1 MDDKRFQDFVV
12 SVRAANDIVGVVA
25 SHTPLKKSGRSF
37 SGNCPFHLEKSP
49 SFFVNP
55 EKQFFYCFG
64 CQAGGDVIK
73 FVSMIENV
81 PFKEALIRL
90 ARLQGIEV
98 PLELVR
104 QDPAAERNSGIY
116 GLLSDATSYY
126 MKVLSSAGEESSM
139 ARNYLYSRGLTNDDI
154 DRYLIGYSLANP
166 SRFVTAVLK
175 SKKFGVGELEQA
187 GLVAKGRDG
196 NFYDRFFGRVMFPI
210 MDRGSRTIGFGGRTI
225 NPESTP
231 KYLNSPETA
240 VYKKNMV
247 YYGVNLSHDAIIKK
261 KQAVLVEG
269 YFDFIALHRS
279 GFQNCLATCGT
290 ALSPYHVKYL
300 ESSRVDHIYL
310 LFDMDEAG
318 VRATMKNFELL
329 SKTDI
334 KVSVIKF
341 EGAKDADEFITRYGA
356 EKMQGAID
364 SAQPFTR
371 FLIEFAYGKF
381 GKSDIEAKTAIIN
394 FMVPHFRAMAS
405 DITRN
410 QYFAMLSQELGISED
425 GIRDL
430 TFRNARQAAA
440 AGPDR
445 GDRQTVIDIGTILA
459 PEKNIK
465 RRAQLDILHL
475 ILQNVD
481 YLSRFLASADFEKVD
496 CPELREAVEL
506 MLASD
511 NFTIV
516 NDLPAMLAGAKH
528 AEFYAKLYAMP
539 LSIENTEK
547 YFDDL
552 AARFTNI
559 LRRERIDEL
568 KKKIKESEAAGDVEA
583 AKAMLQQVA
592 ALQKETASEAAQKSM
607 SNQ

>member
-1 MDDKRFQDFVV
+1 MDDKRFQEFVV
-12 SVRAANDIVGVVA
+12 SVRAANDIVGVV
-25 SHTPLKKSGRSF
+25 SNHTPLKKSGRSF

-55 EKQFFYCFG
+55 EKQFFNCFG
-64 CQAGGDVIK
+64 CQVGGDVIK
-73 FVSMIENV
+73 FVSMVENIS
-81 PFKEALIRL
+81 FKEALIKL
-90 ARLQGIEV
+90 ARLQGIEI
-98 PLELVR
+98 PAELIR
-104 QDPAAERNSGIY
+104 QDPGAERNTGIY

-126 MKVLSSAGEESSM
+126 MKVISSAGEESSM

-154 DRYLIGYSLANP
+154 DRYLIGYALASPAKFVNAVVK
-166 SRFVTAVLK
+166 SRRYNVN
-175 SKKFGVGELEQA
+175 ELEQA
-187 GLVAKGRDG
+187 GMVVRGRDG
-196 NFYDRFFGRVMFPI
+196 NYYDRFFGRIMFPI
-210 MDRGSRTIGFGGRTI
+210 MDRSGRTIGFGGRTI

-247 YYGVNLSHDAIIKK
+247 FYGVNHAHDAIIKK
-261 KQAVLVEG
+261 KEAILVEG

-300 ESSRVDHIYL
+300 ENNKVEHIYL

-329 SKTDI
+329 SKTEI

-341 EGAKDADEFITRYGA
+341 EGAKDADEFIKAFGPV
-356 EKMQGAID
+356 KMQETID
-364 SAQPFTR
+364 AAQPFTR
-371 FLIEFAYGKF
+371 FLIEFAYNKF
-381 GKSDIEAKTAIIN
+381 GRGDIEAKTAIIN
-394 FMVPHFRAMAS
+394 FLVPHFRSMAS

-445 GDRQTVIDIGTILA
+445 GAPQTTIDIGTILA
-459 PEKNIK
+459 PEKNVK

-475 ILQNVD
+475 IMQNVD
-481 YLSRFLASADFEKVD
+481 YLSQFLTTVDFEKVD
-496 CPELREAVEL
+496 CPELREVVEL

-511 NFTIV
+511 NFTIT
-516 NDLPAMLAGAKH
+516 NDLPALLSNTKH
-528 AEFYAKLYAMP
+528 ADFYAKLYAMP
-539 LSIENTEK
+539 LNIENVDR
-547 YFDDL
+547 YFDDISS
-552 AARFTNI
+552 RFINI
-559 LRRERIDEL
+559 LRRERIEEL
-568 KKKIKESEAAGDVEA
+568 NLKIRESEAVGDIEA
-583 AKAMLQQVA
+583 SKALLLEVA
-592 ALQKETASEAAQKSM
+592 ALQKETASETVQKSM
-607 SNQ
+607 GNQ